1 MQIMLGSGL
10 VFVEVGVQFNNFHQ
24 IYFTVT
30 NISATLGRKH
40 SIGGVNENQI
50 KLQGITKY

>member
-30 NISATLGRKH
+30 NISAILVQHCEEGTVLVAGMK
-40 SIGGVNENQI
+40 I
-50 KLQGITKY
+50 